1 MKYIYEIGFSYKDD
15 GGTQTHETC
24 IKSLDE
30 AKNKVTDLFGMEL
43 VSTLKDVDVVFI
55 DRWFTGHNNKKD
67 TTFEPIIYKVSDVET
82 EADINTPKAT
92 TYNSSAIENLEYIEK
107 VVFQLIN
114 GNKDDIDRD
123 DIYTSI
129 AWLAE
134 DLGYIYKNGGYM
146 KKEDY
151 LKTIK

>member
-1 MKYIYEIGFSYKDD
+1 
-15 GGTQTHETC
+15 
-24 IKSLDE
+24 
-30 AKNKVTDLFGMEL
+30 ME
-43 VSTLKDVDVVFI
+43 VK
-55 DRWFTGHNNKKD
+55 
-67 TTFEPIIYKVSDVET
+67 P
-82 EADINTPKAT
+82 T
-92 TYNSSAIENLEYIEK
+92 TYHSSAIENLEYIEK

-151 LKTIK
+151 LKGIK

>member
-1 MKYIYEIGFSYKDD
+1 
-15 GGTQTHETC
+15 
-24 IKSLDE
+24 
-30 AKNKVTDLFGMEL
+30 ME
-43 VSTLKDVDVVFI
+43 VK
-55 DRWFTGHNNKKD
+55 
-67 TTFEPIIYKVSDVET
+67 P
-82 EADINTPKAT
+82 T

-151 LKTIK
+151 LKEIK

>member
-1 MKYIYEIGFSYKDD
+1 M
-15 GGTQTHETC
+15 
-24 IKSLDE
+24 
-30 AKNKVTDLFGMEL
+30 NK
-43 VSTLKDVDVVFI
+43 
-55 DRWFTGHNNKKD
+55 
-67 TTFEPIIYKVSDVET
+67 
-82 EADINTPKAT
+82 PKPT

-146 KKEDY
+146 RKKDY
-151 LKTIK
+151 LKIVNPDLAAIARNKLIAKKEQLKKEKVVEFKIQWCVDDVRHRLDVEHMTDEEIYEQLDDITDDMHDMAIESGWETMEHCFKIKGENND

>member
-1 MKYIYEIGFSYKDD
+1 
-15 GGTQTHETC
+15 
-24 IKSLDE
+24 
-30 AKNKVTDLFGMEL
+30 
-43 VSTLKDVDVVFI
+43 
-55 DRWFTGHNNKKD
+55 
-67 TTFEPIIYKVSDVET
+67 
-82 EADINTPKAT
+82 
-92 TYNSSAIENLEYIEK
+92 LEYIEK

-114 GNKDDIDRD
+114 GNKDYIDRD